1 MLIYVLILIL
11 FIVVFIILYC
21 PVLRQHFVFK
31 RAENNFIQE
40 LNLLNDFY
48 KNKLIIITEKLG
60 EGPSQNSDIKFVE
73 AHKNQIFAINS
84 ILDLLDECEE

>member
-11 FIVVFIILYC
+11 FIFAFIIFYC
-21 PVLRQHFVFK
+21 PVLYQHFVFK
-31 RAENNFIQE
+31 RTENNFIQE

-48 KNKLIIITEKLG
+48 KNKLIVVTEKLG
-60 EGPSQNSDIKFVE
+60 EGPSQNSDVKFAQ